1 MTIKLDNDTLKLMG
15 FFERLTNAKLKDC
28 FEDMNGMLVFVVD
41 KGEIG
46 QALGKN
52 ASTVIKLKE
61 KLPSKRI
68 KIVEYDSDLIKF
80 INNLIFPYKAQNI
93 ALDGDTAIIE
103 SDSTEVKGLLIGKNG
118 RNLRNY
124 ENIVNRYFKIKEIKV
139 K

>member
-1 MTIKLDNDTLKLMG
+1 LTIKLDNDTLKLMG

-68 KIVEYDSDLIKF
+68 KIVEFDSDLIKF

-93 ALDGDTAIIE
+93 TLDGDTAIIE

-124 ENIVNRYFKIKEIKV
+124 ESIVNRYFKIKEIKV